1 MSKPLRRRRDER
13 GQTLVEFAL
22 ILPIFILLLVG
33 ILDLGRAV
41 YAFNTIS
48 NASRQAVRV
57 GIVDQN
63 LTVIETEAIDHA
75 VSLGLSPANV
85 DVTFRQPNGSAAVC
99 VTPVAI
105 ACDVEVVV
113 RYQYTAATPII
124 GNLVGVVDM
133 SSTSRQP
140 VERSYETP

>member
-1 MSKPLRRRRDER
+1 MRRHRLPAEK

-41 YAFNTIS
+41 YSYNTIS
-48 NASRQAVRV
+48 NASREAVRV

-63 LTVIETEAIDHA
+63 FTVVESEAIQHA
-75 VSLGLSPANV
+75 VSLGLTPADV
-85 DVTFRQPNGSAAVC
+85 DITFRQPNGSSLVC

-113 RYQYTAATPII
+113 RYHYTAATPII
-124 GNLVGVVDM
+124 GNLVGVIDM